1 MQLFRPSL
9 QLIHMLFGKPM
20 NLGTKASRIRSQP
33 ISAVIMRR
41 TESVM
46 AKIELAIK
54 QVSDMIEEIDRAS
67 EQRSE
72 GIEVINR
79 VVTEMD
85 EATQH
90 RAALSWS

>member
-1 MQLFRPSL
+1 
-9 QLIHMLFGKPM
+9 MLFGKPM

-72 GIEVINR
+72 DIEVINR

>member
-1 MQLFRPSL
+1 
-9 QLIHMLFGKPM
+9 MLFGKPM
-20 NLGTKASRIRSQP
+20 NLDTKASRMRSQP

-72 GIEVINR
+72 DIEVINR

>member
-1 MQLFRPSL
+1 
-9 QLIHMLFGKPM
+9 
-20 NLGTKASRIRSQP
+20 
-33 ISAVIMRR
+33 
-41 TESVM
+41 M

-67 EQRSE
+67 EQRSKD
-72 GIEVINR
+72 IEVINR

-90 RAALSWS
+90 RAALSCS

>member
-1 MQLFRPSL
+1 M
-9 QLIHMLFGKPM
+9 
-20 NLGTKASRIRSQP
+20 RSQP

-54 QVSDMIEEIDRAS
+54 QVSDMIEEIDRVS
-67 EQRSE
+67 EQRSKD
-72 GIEVINR
+72 IKVINR